1 MPETFP
7 CTSALRH
14 KNLKTIPMKF
24 QIILMCLFGLLSVP
38 LSAQDILLDEP
49 VRAGELTLFQSLR
62 KPNEYRYVSDQP
74 RLAKHPN
81 GKPQFSFIRYVS
93 NKSSAPGEEDITEG
107 EGGGIIHAVIELKVT
122 DDQLAEARRQLRRI
136 NPNGTIVGAA
146 PYTGGTVALISSVAD
161 PDAGFSRKVLGIGKA
176 PILDGQKAA
185 VSIQL
190 TKLGAQVLW
199 QSFQTPTPDM
209 SFSFEM
215 ELEGLNSPKGAVIE
229 ANFEQIYSHQN
240 FSAGMVSRQGNT
252 MLGAEINAT
261 FEDLTRS
268 GAIKVT
274 TINPDADIE
283 AAVKD
288 AYTKLTA
295 LMFNQGG
302 SNTGTPGAPALPG
315 AAQPGML
322 ERAQGLLAE
331 GRKDVLEEIALLEQ
345 QTPVEERSGSGEES
359 STGTVS
365 PSGTPAAE
373 TVRLRPRHRGG
384 RSQTGT
390 PPPNYPPSRQ
400 NYVREQ
406 PTVPTSALVVSYT
419 MREVRQRGNYRI
431 DLTKYTTSSLSLRF
445 DQNVGPINCEE
456 CFQQFNIDDPL
467 YKQREIAAILDGFNA
482 ADFQNSLNF
491 VSVAFRKKHQNG
503 ETSEGDIRIDKS
515 RFNQDGNYFKFTYGW
530 KGDDNRNVWRDYE
543 YQTVWSF
550 FGGVT
555 VEGDWNQTDI
565 NTLPL
570 SPPYRLKSIIVEMD
584 PEIMAEEGIRSAQV
598 DVFFAVAGQEQT
610 RQVQLRSRDEVL
622 ETRIEIMEP
631 ADWLDEEP
639 GYEYQVTWRLRDGTE
654 RVSPRKESNSLLL
667 YADQL

>member
-1 MPETFP
+1 
-7 CTSALRH
+7 
-14 KNLKTIPMKF
+14 MKF

-62 KPNEYRYVSDQP
+62 KPDEYRYVSDQP
-74 RLAKHPN
+74 RLAMHPN

-93 NKSSAPGEEDITEG
+93 NESSAPGAEDITEG

-122 DDQLAEARRQLRRI
+122 DEQLAEARRQLRRI

-146 PYTGGTVALISSVAD
+146 PYTGGTVALISSVSD
-161 PDAGFSRKVLGIGKA
+161 PDAGFSRKVLGVGKA

-215 ELEGLNSPKGAVIE
+215 EMEGLNSPKGAVIE
-229 ANFEQIYSHQN
+229 ANFEQIYKHQN
-240 FSAGMVSRQGNT
+240 FSAGMVSRQGST

-274 TINPDADIE
+274 TINPDANIE
-283 AAVKD
+283 AAVQE
-288 AYTKLTA
+288 AYTKLTT
-295 LMFNQGG
+295 LMFNQSG
-302 SNTGTPGAPALPG
+302 SNTGTPSAPALPG
-315 AAQPGML
+315 AQQPGML
-322 ERAQGLLAE
+322 ERAQSLLAE
-331 GRKDVLEEIALLEQ
+331 GRKDVLEDLRILENSRSARPSTPASNGGPDDGENRRREGDAL
-345 QTPVEERSGSGEES
+345 PVSIH
-359 STGTVS
+359 
-365 PSGTPAAE
+365 SGTAPPPPGPA
-373 TVRLRPRHRGG
+373 
-384 RSQTGT
+384 
-390 PPPNYPPSRQ
+390 PNYPP
-400 NYVREQ
+400 EQ
-406 PTVPTSALVVSYT
+406 FGYERPRPTLPTTATVVSYT
-419 MREVRQRGNYRI
+419 MREVRQKGTYRI

-445 DQNVGPINCEE
+445 DQNVGPINCDE

-482 ADFQNSLNF
+482 ADFQKSLNF
-491 VSVAFRKKHQNG
+491 VSVAFRKKHQGG

-530 KGDDNRNVWRDYE
+530 KGDDNRNLWRDYE

-555 VEGDWNQTDI
+555 IEGEWNQTDI

-570 SPPYRLKSIIVEMD
+570 SPPYRLKPIIVEID

-598 DVFFAVAGQEQT
+598 DVFFTVAGQEQT
-610 RQVQLRSRDEVL
+610 RQVQLRSRDEVN

-631 ADWLDEEP
+631 ADWLDVEP
-639 GYEYQVTWRLRDGTE
+639 GYEYQVTWRMRDGTE
-654 RVSPRKESNSLLL
+654 RVSPRKESTSLLI

>member
-1 MPETFP
+1 MHLR
-7 CTSALRH
+7 LRH
-14 KNLKTIPMKF
+14 IKTLNLKIMKF
-24 QIILMCLFGLLSVP
+24 HIILMCLFGLLSVP

-62 KPNEYRYVSDQP
+62 KPNEYRYVSDKP

-161 PDAGFSRKVLGIGKA
+161 PDAGFSRKVLGVGKA
-176 PILDGQKAA
+176 PILDGQRAA

-229 ANFEQIYSHQN
+229 ANFEQIYKHQN

-252 MLGAEINAT
+252 MLGAEVNST

-295 LMFNQGG
+295 LMFNPSG
-302 SNTGTPGAPALPG
+302 SNTGTPSAPALPG

-322 ERAQGLLAE
+322 ERAQALLEE
-331 GRKDVLEEIALLEQ
+331 GRKDALDDFRLLYRQAAATGQAQRPEIRE
-345 QTPVEERSGSGEES
+345 EES
-359 STGTVS
+359 PNPEEVQAGANELSFHGDVQR
-365 PSGTPAAE
+365 PGE
-373 TVRLRPRHRGG
+373 TDGYDLPPEQHTFERQRP
-384 RSQTGT
+384 TL
-390 PPPNYPPSRQ
+390 
-400 NYVREQ
+400 
-406 PTVPTSALVVSYT
+406 PTTAIVVGYT
-419 MREVRQRGNYRI
+419 MREVRQRGTYRI
-431 DLTKYTTSSLSLRF
+431 DLTKYTTSSISLRF
-445 DQNVGPINCEE
+445 DQNVGPINCED

-467 YKQREIAAILDGFNA
+467 FQQREIAAILDGFNSD
-482 ADFQNSLNF
+482 DFQKSLNF

-503 ETSEGDIRIDKS
+503 ETSEGDIRIDRS

-530 KGDDNRNVWRDYE
+530 KGDDNRSIWRGYE

-555 VEGDWNQTDI
+555 IEGDWNSTDI

-570 SPPYRLKSIIVEMD
+570 SPPYRLKSVIVEMD

-598 DVFFAVAGQEQT
+598 DVFFTVNGQEQT
-610 RQVQLRSRDEVL
+610 RQVQLRSRDEVS
-622 ETRIEIMEP
+622 ETLIEILEP
-631 ADWLDEEP
+631 AEWLDVEP

-654 RVSPRKESNSLLL
+654 KKSPRKESNSLLI

>member
-1 MPETFP
+1 
-7 CTSALRH
+7 
-14 KNLKTIPMKF
+14 
-24 QIILMCLFGLLSVP
+24 MCMFSLLWVP

-62 KPNEYRYVSDQP
+62 KPGEYRYALDQP

-93 NKSSAPGEEDITEG
+93 NKSSAPGEEDIKEG

-161 PDAGFSRKVLGIGKA
+161 PDAGFSKKVLGVGKA

-215 ELEGLNSPKGAVIE
+215 EMEGLNSPKGAVIE
-229 ANFEQIYSHQN
+229 ANFEQIYKHQN
-240 FSAGMVSRQGNT
+240 FSAGMVSRQGST

-295 LMFNQGG
+295 LMFNPSG
-302 SNTGTPGAPALPG
+302 SNTGTPSAPALPG
-315 AAQPGML
+315 AQQPGML
-322 ERAQGLLAE
+322 ARAQALLEA
-331 GRKDVLEEIALLEQ
+331 GRKDALEEFMLLERQ
-345 QTPVEERSGSGEES
+345 AVSSGELDRLTQGGNGNNNNNAAGNGNNNTAGNRNNNTTNLRSGGRHRHGARPPVIDGYN
-359 STGTVS
+359 T
-365 PSGTPAAE
+365 PSRRHAYE
-373 TVRLRPRHRGG
+373 RPR
-384 RSQTGT
+384 
-390 PPPNYPPSRQ
+390 
-400 NYVREQ
+400 
-406 PTVPTSALVVSYT
+406 PTLPTSAVVVGYT
-419 MREVRQRGNYRI
+419 MRETRQRGTYRI

-445 DQNVGPINCEE
+445 DQNVGPINCDE

-467 YKQREIAAILDGFNA
+467 YQQREIAAILDGFNS
-482 ADFQNSLNF
+482 ADFQQSINF

-503 ETSEGDIRIDKS
+503 EISQGDIRIDRS

-530 KGDDNRNVWRDYE
+530 KGDDNRNIWRDYE

-550 FGGVT
+550 FGGAT
-555 VEGDWNQTDI
+555 IEQPWHSTDI

-584 PEIMAEEGIRSAQV
+584 PEIMAENNIRSAQV
-598 DVFFAVAGQEQT
+598 DVFFTVNGQEKT
-610 RQVQLRSRDEVL
+610 RQVQLRSRDEAL
-622 ETRIEIMEP
+622 ETRVQILEP
-631 ADWLDEEP
+631 AEWLDVEP
-639 GYEYQVTWRLRDGTE
+639 GYEYKVTWRLKDGTE
-654 RVSPRKESNSLLL
+654 RVSPRKETNSLLI

>member
-1 MPETFP
+1 
-7 CTSALRH
+7 
-14 KNLKTIPMKF
+14 MKF
-24 QIILMCLFGLLSVP
+24 QFILLCLIGLLSVP

-62 KPNEYRYVSDQP
+62 KHNEYRYALDKPQ
-74 RLAKHPN
+74 LAKHPN

-93 NKSSAPGEEDITEG
+93 NESSAPGEEDITEG
-107 EGGGIIHAVIELKVT
+107 QGGGIIHAVIELKVT
-122 DDQLAEARRQLRRI
+122 EDQLAEARRQLRRI
-136 NPNGTIVGAA
+136 NPNGTIAGAA
-146 PYTGGTVALISSVAD
+146 PYTGGTVALISTVAD
-161 PDAGFSRKVLGIGKA
+161 PDAGFSKKVLGVGRA

-229 ANFEQIYSHQN
+229 ANFEQIYKHQN
-240 FSAGMVSRQGNT
+240 FGAGMVSRQGNT

-295 LMFNQGG
+295 LMFDPSG
-302 SNTGTPGAPALPG
+302 SNTGTPAAPALPG

-322 ERAQGLLAE
+322 ERAQTLLAE
-331 GRKDVLEEIALLEQ
+331 GRKDVLEELAILEQ
-345 QTPVEERSGSGEES
+345 QNPLDEQDDDNGTGN
-359 STGTVS
+359 TGTV
-365 PSGTPAAE
+365 GTTAGDSTRATSLHP
-373 TVRLRPRHRGG
+373 VGG
-384 RSQTGT
+384 RRQ
-390 PPPNYPPSRQ
+390 PQPAPQNVPPSRFS
-400 NYVREQ
+400 YERPR
-406 PTVPTSALVVSYT
+406 PTLPTTAIVVGYT
-419 MREVRQRGNYRI
+419 MRDVRQKGTYRI
-431 DLTKYTTSSLSLRF
+431 DLTKYTTSALSLRF
-445 DQNVGPINCEE
+445 DHNVGPINCEE

-467 YKQREIAAILDGFNA
+467 YQQREIAAILDGFNA
-482 ADFQNSLNF
+482 EDFQRSLNF

-503 ETSEGDIRIDKS
+503 ETTEGDIRIDRS

-530 KGDDNRNVWRDYE
+530 KGDDNRSLWRGYE

-555 VEGDWNQTDI
+555 IEGEWNQTDI

-584 PEIMAEEGIRSAQV
+584 PEIMAEEEIRSAQV
-598 DVFFAVAGQEQT
+598 DVFFTVGDQEQT
-610 RQVQLRSRDEVL
+610 RQVQLRSRDEVP
-622 ETRIEIMEP
+622 ETRVEIMEP
-631 ADWLDEEP
+631 AEWLAQEP

-654 RVSPRKESNSLLL
+654 RKSPRKESNSLLI